1 LKFENAFPS
10 VQDSGRVVWRL
21 IMIQSKTQAPGVL
34 AWFRFFS
41 QRGQERSTKSHETL
55 RTKPVPVR
63 VFSGTVLSGE
73 RPSVET
79 GQHPPFSPILYQ
91 NESRLVL
98 RQSRTPLITVLA
110 TVLLLFT
117 FACNNQ
123 NARRSG
129 MPAAAQT
136 VLDTAIEDVDAGR
149 YEKLYHE
156 AADEWRNDTTLDES
170 KTTFQKLHDKLGKVR
185 TRDLQNVREEQTS
198 TAPIAGHSVVA
209 LYQTSFEQGT
219 GMETFTLVE
228 RGGGWYLAKYYVTS
242 NALK

>member
-1 LKFENAFPS
+1 
-10 VQDSGRVVWRL
+10 
-21 IMIQSKTQAPGVL
+21 MIQFTTQAPGVL
-34 AWFRFFS
+34 VWGFPRS
-41 QRGQERSTKSHETL
+41 GQEGSTKSHETL
-55 RTKPVPVR
+55 QTKPVPVR
-63 VFSGTVLSGE
+63 VFSWIVLPGE

-79 GQHPPFSPILYQ
+79 GQHSPFSPILYH
-91 NESRLVL
+91 NESRSVL

-110 TVLLLFT
+110 TVLLLFA
-117 FACNNQ
+117 FACSSKSI
-123 NARRSG
+123 RRSG
-129 MPAAAQT
+129 MPAPAQT
-136 VLDTAIEDVDAGR
+136 VLDTAIEDIDAGR

-170 KTTFQKLHDKLGKVR
+170 KATFQKLHDKLGKVR

-209 LYQTSFEQGT
+209 LYQTSFEQGS

-228 RGGGWYLAKYYVTS
+228 HGGRWYLAKYYVTS